1 MKNQTDPQELTLGTC
16 EIGSQVF
23 LHIPAPCIRPFPA
36 FVSSSAED
44 ALSPPFPAVQTPAF
58 LWAGS
63 HAIAPWPPCPP
74 GWWAPLGPVHIPQL
88 PCLPVVTSAPHALSF
103 QPCTSHSSP
112 LTLLLA
118 HPTLCVESKC
128 LSYATSSF
136 SRAETTFYPIV
147 SPTKGRR
154 EGMPKSRCSKRKTRG
169 MHATQVA
176 AEITSDRGGKEWRG
190 RM

>member
-1 MKNQTDPQELTLGTC
+1 MGPRSSSISLHLAYVPSQHLSAPQ
-16 EIGSQVF
+16 QKM
-23 LHIPAPCIRPFPA
+23 PFPHPSQLSKPQR
-36 FVSSSAED
+36 SS
-44 ALSPPFPAVQTPAF
+44 
-58 LWAGS
+58 G

-74 GWWAPLGPVHIPQL
+74 GWWAPHGPVHIPQL

-190 RM
+190 CM